1 MTDRYP
7 GALVLSLT
15 LHGAIAALMFLFAYA
30 ADLAKP
36 ETTQVFELVAGEGDN
51 FAETKAPALGTP
63 GGLKVEMPKEELKPR
78 EVAPPEPA
86 PVTPAPAPPVV
97 EKPLPKPPEE
107 KPLPKLPDPKTIAK
121 QMVRVDSRT
130 KAKIEK
136 QQKAEAAR
144 ISKEKFDEANKQKT
158 PVASAAPTKIARLDP
173 EGIRKGVT
181 NGSPENKKGGANGPA
196 LSREDGPLIDA
207 YFSLLQQRLLAAL
220 NKPPGLSD
228 TLVTIV
234 KVRLNADG
242 SLTGARIIKSSGSE
256 EFDAAA
262 MAAVAATRMPPHPN
276 NKAEDLNLP
285 FKMKE
290 QE

>member
-1 MTDRYP
+1 MTGRYP
-7 GALVLSLT
+7 GALLLSLT

-30 ADLAKP
+30 ANLAKP

-51 FAETKAPALGTP
+51 FAATQAPALGEP
-63 GGLKVEMPKEELKPR
+63 GGVKVELPKEVPKPR
-78 EVAPPEPA
+78 EVAPPEPT
-86 PVTPAPAPPVV
+86 PVTPAPPPPVP

-107 KPLPKLPDPKTIAK
+107 KPLPKLPDPKSIAK
-121 QMVRVDSRT
+121 KMDRIDSKT

-136 QQKAEAAR
+136 EQKAEAVR
-144 ISKEKFDEANKQKT
+144 ISKEQFDKANKQKASVT
-158 PVASAAPTKIARLDP
+158 PAGPPKIAKIDSK
-173 EGIRKGVT
+173 GIRQGVE
-181 NGSPENKKGGANGPA
+181 GGAAESDKGGSRGKA

-207 YFSLLQQRLLAAL
+207 YFSLLQQKLLAAL

-228 TLVTIV
+228 TLVTII

-242 SLTGARIIKSSGSE
+242 SLTGARITKSSGSD

-276 NKAEDLNLP
+276 NKAEDLSLP

-290 QE
+290 LE